1 MTQLTFSELDWRG
14 LSPKLWKGFA
24 PPVGGQFQSTASGN
38 PAMGFFDDFIAYT
51 GGVSNDGTTDIGIPP
66 YYALSTTGTATLL
79 PVDTTL
85 DTSTAA
91 QKLATHLGAVQFL
104 VSSDNDEAALAYGG
118 TASEAMFKLD
128 PAYGFG
134 DLCFEARFLS
144 DILLADDWAWFIGL
158 IEAGGQAAAQCFDVD
173 QDPAG
178 TDDHLGFI
186 KLMADTTGVDTY
198 CITQGGAVDK
208 GTVDIHTNV
217 ASQYVKLG
225 FKWESA
231 SHKVKFFVN
240 GVEKTSFMING
251 KTVTAGT
258 FPDDNFMTPIVCVV
272 TDQATDMTG
281 KLDWWACAQYLNTV
295 V

>member
-1 MTQLTFSELDWRG
+1 MTQLTYSELDWRG

-38 PAMGFFDDFIAYT
+38 PAMGFYDDFIGYT
-51 GGVSNDGTTDIGIPP
+51 GGVNLDGTTDIGVPP
-66 YYALSTTGTATLL
+66 YYVLSTTGTATVL

-91 QKLATHLGAVQFL
+91 QKLATHLGAVQLL

-134 DLCFEARFLS
+134 DLVFECR
-144 DILLADDWAWFIGL
+144 ILDNIITADDLSWFVGL

-178 TDDHLGFI
+178 TDDQLGFI
-186 KLMADTTGVDTY
+186 KLMADSTGVDTY
-198 CITQGGAVDK
+198 CITQGGASNL
-208 GTVDIHTNV
+208 GTVDIHTCV

-225 FKWESA
+225 FKYESA

-240 GVEKTSFMING
+240 GAEQTAWEING
-251 KTVTAGT
+251 KTATAGT
-258 FPDDNFMTPIVCVV
+258 FPDDTFMTPIVCVA
-272 TDQATDMTG
+272 TDQATDMTVNM
-281 KLDWWACAQYLNTV
+281 DWWACAQYLNAV